1 MKVSVTFT
9 GADDGVDPHMLAH
22 LSRFYPFVEWAVL
35 FSEKRRGSPRYPSLR
50 WVRELEDLS
59 RGDHRRLPLA
69 MHLCGAEARA
79 AVATATEFWPGDA
92 WRRVQING
100 YEPGAATERWRR
112 SHRFDATATFRWIL
126 QVRSPETLGAVWH
139 DALAA
144 DTDILYDPSGGAG
157 KGPTSWPEMP
167 IKDGGD
173 LIGRGLRSG
182 FAGGIGPNNVDEVLH
197 SVLAHNEQLYSIW
210 IDMESGVRTDD
221 KFDLDKVKAVIDVV
235 ARFR

>member
-100 YEPGAATERWRR
+100 YEPGAATYRWRR
-112 SHRFDATATFRWIL
+112 SERFDHTATFRWIL
-126 QVRSPETLGAVWH
+126 QARSAQTLSAVWT
-139 DALAA
+139 DMLAA
-144 DTDILYDPSGGAG
+144 NADILYDPSGGEG
-157 KGPTSWPEMP
+157 RGQDLWPEMP
-167 IKDGGD
+167 VDN
-173 LIGRGLRSG
+173 RGANRCG
-182 FAGGIGPNNVDEVLH
+182 FAGGIGPGNVEAVLRD
-197 SVLAHNEQLYSIW
+197 VFARNAQLPSIW

-221 KFDLDKVKAVIDVV
+221 KFDLDKIKAVINVV